1 MFRRLWFDLHAT
13 VLHAEHALTR
23 AEDTL
28 TQPGVLQPAL
38 VLRDGPSPLL
48 ASNGSPML
56 AATPPVPATHIDTPT
71 DDPITEHPVTEHTVA
86 TYRTAAGTSGTAADG
101 AVDTATA
108 DTADAATTPSAVRM
122 LRLPLQARTALTVE
136 PLRDLLRRAA
146 HAGHAWFTID
156 IDPAGLCAVTSRAV
170 RDSAPPAAATWRDA
184 IISHG
189 QQGPDQSRY
198 RGQTCPGY
206 QVHGGAPARFRIE
219 VMYQVLADTLCSHR
233 LRRVVTTVFEDG
245 QPWLVDDLG
254 ERTPVTADAD
264 GWWPIAHPQLPWT
277 ASPCADD
284 GWSGAESVFEPY
296 GADGTDLRCGVCGAV
311 DEVTHRDL
319 PSMAGYGF
327 DTATTCT
334 ICGSWDGSDPIFGE
348 RAHPKPWPPQPG
360 TVSRGARPGG
370 QEPSA

>member
-1 MFRRLWFDLHAT
+1 MFRRLWFDLYAT

-23 AEDTL
+23 AEDTH

-48 ASNGSPML
+48 ASNGIPML
-56 AATPPVPATHIDTPT
+56 AATPPVAATHIDNPT
-71 DDPITEHPVTEHTVA
+71 AEHPVAEHPVA
-86 TYRTAAGTSGTAADG
+86 TDRTAAGTSGTATDG

-108 DTADAATTPSAVRM
+108 DAAGAPTTPTAVRM

-136 PLRDLLRRAA
+136 PLRDVLRRAA

-156 IDPAGLCAVTSRAV
+156 IDNVGLGAVTTRAV
-170 RDSAPPAAATWRDA
+170 RDSAPPASATWRDA

-189 QQGPDQSRY
+189 PQGPDQSRY

-206 QVHGGAPARFRIE
+206 QVHGGAPARFSTE
-219 VMYQVLADTLCSHR
+219 VMYQLLADTLCSHR
-233 LRRVVTTVFEDG
+233 LHRMVTTVFEDG
-245 QPWLVDDLG
+245 RPWLVDDLG
-254 ERTPVTADAD
+254 ERRPVTADAD

-277 ASPCADD
+277 ASLCADD

-296 GADGTDLRCGVCGAV
+296 GADGTGLRCGMCGAV
-311 DEVTHRDL
+311 GEVDFWEM
-319 PSMAGYGF
+319 PSMVGYGL
-327 DTATTCT
+327 DTAITCT
-334 ICGSWDGSDPIFGE
+334 VCGSWDGSDPMFGQ

-360 TVSRGARPGG
+360 ASTPGARPSG